1 MLKEDFIF
9 PPPPERPMSVLAL
22 IALGFQT
29 YKSSFGFCCKLL
41 WFPFVLFLAAELPG
55 TFLSDYSLQLDNL
68 PKLGGVFLWWALFGT
83 LGLWNLVLR
92 LTAIKRMALT
102 PALEFVPAIAFANRL
117 GWKAFVIRLATMF
130 FQISSVVAVIM
141 AGCIYWTVKPGLSIP
156 FVAFAAVLV
165 VLSYFGYFWSEFF
178 NACFSVLLVTERSEW
193 KFLLKRSLSMTKRAF
208 LRGCNFSFAME
219 FLLVFA
225 SICLSPMIMLSAF
238 QLTVHGFAGYADS
251 ETPLWI
257 SVADDFVQLL
267 VSLAIIPLV
276 AIWYAYFVND
286 VRLRLKSHN

>member
-1 MLKEDFIF
+1 MLKEDFVF

-22 IALGFQT
+22 IALGFET

-41 WFPFVLFLAAELPG
+41 WFPFVLFLVSDLPG
-55 TFLSDYSLQLDNL
+55 TFFSDYSLQLDNL

-102 PALEFVPAIAFANRL
+102 PELEFVPAIAFANRL
-117 GWKAFVIRLATMF
+117 GWKVFVIRMATMI

-141 AGCIYWTVKPGLSIP
+141 AGCIYWTIKPGLSIP
-156 FVAFAAVLV
+156 FVGFAAVMV
-165 VLSYFGYFWSEFF
+165 VFSYFGYFWSEFF
-178 NACFSVLLVTERSEW
+178 YACFSVLLVTERSEW

-208 LRGCNFSFAME
+208 LKGCNFSFAME
-219 FLLVFA
+219 FLMMFA
-225 SICLSPMIMLSAF
+225 MMILSPVLMLSLF
-238 QLTVHGFAGYADS
+238 QLASHGFVTCVES

-257 SVADDFVQLL
+257 SVADDFVQLF

-286 VRLRLKSHN
+286 LRLRLNLHN

>member
-41 WFPFVLFLAAELPG
+41 WFPFVLFLVADLPG

-68 PKLGGVFLWWALFGT
+68 PKLGGVFIWWALFGT
-83 LGLWNLVLR
+83 LGFWNLILR

-102 PALEFVPAIAFANRL
+102 PELEFVPAIAFANRL
-117 GWKAFVIRLATMF
+117 GWKAFIVRMVTMF
-130 FQISSVVAVIM
+130 FQLSSVVAAIM
-141 AGCIYWTVKPGLSIP
+141 AGCVYWTIKPGLSIP
-156 FVAFAAVLV
+156 FFAFAAVLV

-178 NACFSVLLVTERSEW
+178 YACFSVLLVTERSEW
-193 KFLLKRSLSMTKRAF
+193 KFLLKRSLSMTKGAF
-208 LRGCNFSFAME
+208 LKGCNFSFAME
-219 FLLVFA
+219 FLMIFAMMILSPALVF
-225 SICLSPMIMLSAF
+225 SIL
-238 QLTVHGFAGYADS
+238 QLVLHGFAGYAES

-257 SVADDFVQLL
+257 SLTDEFVQSF
-267 VSLAIIPLV
+267 VSLTVIPLV
-276 AIWYAYFVND
+276 AIWYAYFLND
-286 VRLRLKSHN
+286 LRLRLKSHN